1 MTNYIRLSVMLYVYQ
16 GQLLELIWLYRPWT
30 VIEKCMISDGSSYE
44 LTITYKDNRKRKFH
58 GDVGGGTVDNTV
70 IDFLKTIPELAERI

>member
-1 MTNYIRLSVMLYVYQ
+1 MIKEMNAMEELKDIMLNDDKFENNDFYPNVD
-16 GQLLELIWLYRPWT
+16 
-30 VIEKCMISDGSSYE
+30 VSDGSSYE

-70 IDFLKTIPELAERI
+70 IDFLKTIPELAEKI